1 MNGFDDD
8 KFLTWLFSDRMER
21 RVTRLF
27 VLGSIIFLINLM
39 AGVWR

>member
-8 KFLTWLFSDRMER
+8 KFLAWLFSDRMER
-21 RVTRLF
+21 RLTRLF
-27 VLGSIIFLINLM
+27 ILGSIIFLINLI